1 MKTKNK
7 LKMVKLYYLI
17 PLLFFLLLTN
27 CTSSDLKV
35 SEFEFE
41 YNDKQYTIRSTYCPN
56 NPESCNQIMGKDIV
70 AVDLNQDRVIDKII
84 MGNYSLAEAQEIYD
98 FCLESLEKQNK
109 LSRVNS
115 AINGYYV
122 VDREKD
128 FEIRTMNSEL
138 KSIFNEFKII
148 EKKDRGSSLI
158 INVYVDNNSD
168 GQLDER
174 IKGEISLADAQD
186 YYSTIINR
194 GLSERELIKV
204 DNIITVK

>member
-1 MKTKNK
+1 MKTKKK
-7 LKMVKLYYLI
+7 LKMVRLFYLI

-35 SEFEFE
+35 SEFKFE
-41 YNDKQYTIRSTYCPN
+41 YNNKQYTIRSTYCPN

-84 MGNYSLAEAQEIYD
+84 MGNYSLAEAQKIYD

-109 LSRVNS
+109 LNRVNS

-128 FEIRTMNSEL
+128 FEIRTMNTEL

-148 EKKDRGSSLI
+148 EKKDWGSSLI
-158 INVYVDNNSD
+158 INVYVDNNSN

-186 YYSTIINR
+186 FYSTIINR

-204 DNIITVK
+204 NNIITVK